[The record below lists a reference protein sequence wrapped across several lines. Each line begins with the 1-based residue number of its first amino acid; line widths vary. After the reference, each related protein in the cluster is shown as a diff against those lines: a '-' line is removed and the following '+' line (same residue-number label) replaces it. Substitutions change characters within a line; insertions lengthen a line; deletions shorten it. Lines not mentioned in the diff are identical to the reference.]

1 MLPWLN
7 RICALPSTRAP
18 EFELGSEGP
27 SIGNGGETA
36 LGMTTTTPRRPGH
49 ARRAGGSY
57 DSRGDD
63 RPRHNGLGHLAAHKR
78 WACPRWCDLRPP
90 GRLVDEV
97 GERHGIAGRTT
108 SAAEL
113 CARDDLDAVT
123 IHTGDPFH
131 AEPFCAAVAAGKHV
145 FCEKPLANT
154 VADLHRMAAAARDA
168 APDLKL
174 AVGYVL
180 RFNPVFD
187 AIAAACHAGRLG
199 QIYYQEADYIHNL
212 LYQAKQTDPL
222 TGTNWYL
229 EHEQP
234 VVGGGSHA
242 LDLLRGSAPRDR
254 RGPRL
259 RHACRFPAMRP
270 TTARWRCSGS
280 GRRIAKVASLY
291 GPKAPPAFNNLRI
304 YGPGECGQD
313 TIALASSP
321 DDEHPEFQPV
331 SAERVAGHAYEP
343 EVADWLTA
351 ISEDRPP
358 RCELFDGA
366 NSTLA
371 CLLAVEATRTGH
383 PVEVPILRR

>member
-1 MLPWLN
+1 MI
-7 RICALPSTRAP
+7 RVGMIG
-18 EFELGSEGP
+18 LG
-27 SIGNGGETA
+27 
-36 LGMTTTTPRRPGH
+36 
-49 ARRAGGSY
+49 
-57 DSRGDD
+57 
-63 RPRHNGLGHLAAHKR
+63 HNGLGHLAAHQ
-78 WACPRWCDLRPP
+78 ALGLSEVVAICDR
-90 GRLVDEV
+90 RADLVDEV

-242 LDLLRGSAPRDR
+242 LDLLRWFCR
-254 RGPRL
+254 REIVEVSGYAT
-259 RHACRFPAMRP
+259 HVAFPAMQADDCQVALFRFED
-270 TTARWRCSGS
+270 G
-280 GRRIAKVASLY
+280 GIAKVASLY
-291 GPKAPPAFNNLRI
+291 GPKGARPAFNNLRI
-304 YGPGECGQD
+304 YGTLGSVEQD